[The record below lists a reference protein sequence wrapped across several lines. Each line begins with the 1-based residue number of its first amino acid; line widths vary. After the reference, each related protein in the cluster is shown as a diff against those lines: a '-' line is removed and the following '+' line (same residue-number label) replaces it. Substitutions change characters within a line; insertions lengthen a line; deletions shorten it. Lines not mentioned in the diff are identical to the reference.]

1 MLIPIRLA
9 PQRQYTLYRTLLSLL
24 ALVILMGVAAP
35 VMALPAPGGGAANE
49 KTAYS
54 ATPT

>member
-9 PQRQYTLYRTLLSLL
+9 PQHQYTLDRTLLSLL
-24 ALVILMGVAAP
+24 ALVIVMGVTAP
-35 VMALPAPGGGAANE
+35 VMALPAPGGAAVNE